1 VGNPA
6 SPNDGFAGQAGNRQ
20 RETTMNVPKA
30 KVAEGVAALLDNLPA
45 GTVVRLVVSDKG
57 FRLSLRGV
65 PPTYASVETAR
76 KLLADHLGTSGEG
89 AIYALSQ
96 GPDELSAGLVCDT
109 PAEREG

>member
-1 VGNPA
+1 
-6 SPNDGFAGQAGNRQ
+6 
-20 RETTMNVPKA
+20 MNVPKQ
-30 KVAEGVAALLDNLPA
+30 KVQDALVGLLDDLPA
-45 GTVVRLVVSDKG
+45 ATVVRLVVSEKG
-57 FRLSLRGV
+57 FRVSLRGV

-76 KLLADHLGTSGEG
+76 KVLAGHLAASGDG